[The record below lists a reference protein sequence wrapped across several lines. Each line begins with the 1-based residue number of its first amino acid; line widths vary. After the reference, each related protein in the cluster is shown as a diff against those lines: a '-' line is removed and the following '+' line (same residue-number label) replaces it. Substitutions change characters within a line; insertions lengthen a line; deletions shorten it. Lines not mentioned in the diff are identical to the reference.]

1 MMGLGEIPESPVVEE
16 FLLSAELC
24 CGLARRQG
32 TGRDARTCWG
42 RVQTLVWARQAA
54 GQYHLILI

>member
-1 MMGLGEIPESPVVEE
+1 MMGLSEIPESFMEE
-16 FLLSAELC
+16 FLLSAELS
-24 CGLARRQG
+24 CGLTQRQG

-42 RVQTLVWARQAA
+42 RVQTLAWARQAA